1 MSYEVRRRTGTCN
14 TKIFNY
20 KLMKLMMVHVTSITY
35 AYKLSKHFCKKQNSD
50 KWLVA
55 NVSYLTALQ
64 MYNQQCQ

>member
-1 MSYEVRRRTGTCN
+1 
-14 TKIFNY
+14 
-20 KLMKLMMVHVTSITY
+20 MMVHVTSITY